1 MSCEII
7 PINKSSSLY
16 SRFMSNAV
24 AASPAVQKNF
34 LEVTKSV
41 AETIQKILIDAD
53 LIFDIEYKP
62 VEFWSANKDKTSCFV
77 DGGVDKASIIS
88 SAPLSIRAGSYVV
101 KPSGAKGK
109 RELFEENMV
118 FLGDLYD
125 PKNELYD
132 FEDDDFEEDQM
143 LNKKKDGARII
154 FEAATL
160 VKHIIL
166 KRKFDFCFLHG
177 PIEATIMPFTVHGF
191 PAFTKFAVE
200 NILPFY
206 NKDKLN
212 AEARHFV
219 NVYLECIKYIKQ
231 SHFPIYGVVETSSSA
246 PYIKNLLYTYKHKGI
261 ISDKDF
267 NKTLST
273 IKKYKITDSNL
284 FEIILKKNQA
294 LKPLE
299 VKKQISGFKIT
310 SGSSWEDKM
319 SEFPKVNIGYIK
331 VNDNQS
337 PVRIESLNYPLNLKS
352 DYKYILAASKLL
364 PNYGFPIGLSV
375 VDKFAKIPNWM
386 GKASRNYFTTHL
398 LKQAV
403 KNKDQNTISLALK
416 VLSKSNRSWLNRPS
430 TRRH

>member
-16 SRFMSNAV
+16 SKFMSNAV

-118 FLGDLYD
+118 FIGDLYD

-154 FEAATL
+154 FEAVTV
-160 VKHIIL
+160 VKHIL
-166 KRKFDFCFLHG
+166 
-177 PIEATIMPFTVHGF
+177 
-191 PAFTKFAVE
+191 
-200 NILPFY
+200 
-206 NKDKLN
+206 
-212 AEARHFV
+212 
-219 NVYLECIKYIKQ
+219 
-231 SHFPIYGVVETSSSA
+231 
-246 PYIKNLLYTYKHKGI
+246 
-261 ISDKDF
+261 
-267 NKTLST
+267 
-273 IKKYKITDSNL
+273 
-284 FEIILKKNQA
+284 
-294 LKPLE
+294 
-299 VKKQISGFKIT
+299 
-310 SGSSWEDKM
+310 
-319 SEFPKVNIGYIK
+319 
-331 VNDNQS
+331 
-337 PVRIESLNYPLNLKS
+337 LNL
-352 DYKYILAASKLL
+352 
-364 PNYGFPIGLSV
+364 
-375 VDKFAKIPNWM
+375 
-386 GKASRNYFTTHL
+386 
-398 LKQAV
+398 
-403 KNKDQNTISLALK
+403 SLI
-416 VLSKSNRSWLNRPS
+416 
-430 TRRH
+430 HI